1 MEMLLAFTST
11 AATSVRGAAEGA
23 ARVVRGKH
31 QYRET
36 GKAEQKKLSQLA
48 VWGHALSQR
57 DPEQRV
63 STSLAEKRQLSN
75 TAAGAQIRLFVSINC

>member
-1 MEMLLAFTST
+1 MMMEMLLAFTST
-11 AATSVRGAAEGA
+11 AATSVVVPLEGA
-23 ARVVRGKH
+23 ARVMQGKH

-57 DPEQRV
+57 DPEQ
-63 STSLAEKRQLSN
+63 SLFEFGGKA
-75 TAAGAQIRLFVSINC
+75 TAFQYGRCSD